1 MPLGTS
7 SDRPDRPVALV
18 LVSDDAIV
26 ETALR
31 EALPEIPGD
40 VSLTVLSDAD
50 AAFEALPEVDPGER
64 FRTVP
69 VALVDVDAAPEA
81 SRALVARLKDDP
93 AHRRIPVLALAQ
105 DPDGVDAS
113 TLYDAH
119 ANAVLQRP
127 EDPDELAERFVQ
139 LLTFWLTVPALP

>member
-1 MPLGTS
+1 MSLGAR

-18 LVSDDAIV
+18 LVSDDDGV

-31 EALPEIPGD
+31 EALAKLPGE

-50 AAFEALPEVDPGER
+50 AAFEALPEADPDER

-69 VALVDVDAAPEA
+69 VALVDVDAHSEA
-81 SRALVARLKDDP
+81 SRSLVARLKEDP
-93 AHRRIPVLALAQ
+93 AHRRIPVMALAR

-113 TLYDAH
+113 ALYDAH

-127 EDPDELAERFVQ
+127 AEPEALTERLVQ